1 MVSDAYFRS
10 VLAVIELSPETL
22 SLHAKINENL
32 KMRSPQSPM
41 FPHMSIY
48 YIDDAEAEER
58 VRVLRELKDNG
69 TVVQAEDGVRIHT
82 SGGPIG
88 IPTGSETRPLPHGD
102 TLQGFDGV
110 EIWVALC
117 DGPVETWT
125 VLEKVALAQR

>member
-10 VLAVIELSPETL
+10 VLVVIESSPEL
-22 SLHAKINENL
+22 VALHAKVRESL
-32 KMRSPQSPM
+32 KIRNPQSPM

-58 VRVLRELKDNG
+58 IRVLQELKDNG
-69 TVVQAEDGVRIHT
+69 TVTKTEEGVQIHT

-88 IPTGSETRPLPHGD
+88 IPTGSETRPLPKGD
-102 TLQGFDGV
+102 ALRGVDGT

-125 VLEKVALAQR
+125 VLKRIELA